1 MPDTHTE
8 VTRNTWESRIRKSS
22 NNVLVGLALI
32 PLCLWWL
39 WTNEGR
45 PDLSTLAQQSVAVA
59 SNTIDAS
66 KDGLFASIS
75 GTLISTEQLGD
86 TPYMMPNNY
95 IALIRTSEMYAWN
108 ETVDSS
114 EAVDNVGGRST
125 TTTNYTYDTGWTT
138 SPQSSGSFKFAEG
151 HENPSKSI
159 ESAYLTVTSA
169 HVGAY
174 QIDPTTITLPEG
186 QAVDVQPDTNIA
198 DYGFVQDG
206 NFLYNG
212 SPSNPNVGDMRLSYK
227 ALPNAIAVTVFGKI
241 NSGTIDPYTDRLDAN
256 FSRTMYRVFLG
267 SRDDAIALLQAEYV
281 HEVWVNRMLGVVG
294 LWIALGLLT
303 DPIIKILDGI
313 KIVGSAVT
321 AIMQTVNI
329 VVALT
334 VGGTTIIISMVF
346 HNLYLLIG
354 VIAFILI
361 GVLVYL
367 RAHYGETE
375 SDKQITVGSKEL
387 AKTNQHTDTTSS
399 S

>member
-1 MPDTHTE
+1 
-8 VTRNTWESRIRKSS
+8 
-22 NNVLVGLALI
+22 
-32 PLCLWWL
+32 
-39 WTNEGR
+39 
-45 PDLSTLAQQSVAVA
+45 
-59 SNTIDAS
+59 
-66 KDGLFASIS
+66 
-75 GTLISTEQLGD
+75 
-86 TPYMMPNNY
+86 
-95 IALIRTSEMYAWN
+95 
-108 ETVDSS
+108 
-114 EAVDNVGGRST
+114 
-125 TTTNYTYDTGWTT
+125 
-138 SPQSSGSFKFAEG
+138 
-151 HENPSKSI
+151 
-159 ESAYLTVTSA
+159 
-169 HVGAY
+169 
-174 QIDPTTITLPEG
+174 
-186 QAVDVQPDTNIA
+186 
-198 DYGFVQDG
+198 
-206 NFLYNG
+206 
-212 SPSNPNVGDMRLSYK
+212 
-227 ALPNAIAVTVFGKI
+227 
-241 NSGTIDPYTDRLDAN
+241 
-256 FSRTMYRVFLG
+256 MYRVFLG